1 MRKKVEDYAIGLDIG
16 TNSVGWAAI
25 DCDYKLVKVNGR
37 DAWGVVLFESAN
49 PAKDRRVFR
58 SARRR
63 LERRR
68 MRIRLLQKLME
79 KGIESV
85 DPNFYIRLKESS
97 YHVGQGKYF
106 RSNHFN
112 LFDGGEYTDAQY
124 FHEYPTIYHLR
135 KRLVE
140 NKEKADIRLVYL
152 ALHHIIKYRGHFL
165 NEGGMDSAGGSPEA
179 AAGELFG
186 LLNEN
191 YKKDLFY
198 IGKEEAFTQALLDGK
213 SSRSM
218 RQENAYNVLTSEK
231 KDKFV
236 TALTKAVTGLK
247 ANLTDLLC
255 IEDEEDAIKD
265 ENDKP
270 VSICFADAKYGEEKE
285 DKYYSLERAD
295 ILLAA
300 EKLYAAIELN
310 AVLRGKKLLCEAMV
324 DKFRKHAEDLAAI
337 RKLIRGMGDKALYN
351 DFFRKGKGANYTGY
365 IGDKRYGFY
374 GDRGDVCKK
383 TTKEDLYKRIRE
395 ILNKA
400 PESREKEYI
409 EKEIIKEDFLPLI
422 TSKDNAYIPYQL
434 NLKELDTILENQ
446 GKFYPCL
453 AENADK
459 IRALLKFRRPY
470 YVGTLKGKF
479 SWAEDIELPEEE
491 ITPWNFFKTL
501 GEDRLDRLA
510 ENFISR
516 MTNDC
521 ILIKGEDALPLNSML
536 YQKYVLLNEI
546 NKIKVFDKPISVEWK
561 QAIYELCKERKTIKK
576 SDIAARLNKKF
587 NIQVAADNIGGLS
600 DEKKLTASLSTYVDF
615 VKMFGEE
622 FVKANFDALEEVV
635 RILTIFNDTDI
646 RKKRIKE
653 LKVFEGFEERLA
665 KKNFSGWGK
674 YSRKALYGTL
684 GNNGK
689 CVLDIMYETNEH
701 INEVLWKDEYGFKEK
716 FVDETEPIEK
726 FEYEQVDRMRI
737 SPKVKR
743 GVWNAI
749 RLAEELAKQIGCDP
763 KYIFLEDTTEIG
775 EKKRTKSRYDKVC
788 EFYKALKD
796 GGYKDVIDE
805 ENMKYCRS
813 ELAKYKDKKSA
824 MDEDKLYLWFIQ
836 LGRSMYSD
844 TQIPLDKLPE
854 CEIDHII
861 PRSLI
866 VDNSFENRA
875 LVLKKENQAKG
886 DGAMSV
892 DIVKQMRPFWK
903 FLYDNKLI
911 GSKKFTNLQKTEIT
925 EKDLAGFINRQLV
938 DTGYT
943 VRLVKELLMRR
954 FPNAEV
960 RGVKPKLSSTI
971 RKRFASD
978 HTYFNGQEYVTEKG
992 KAGFYKIRSLNN
1004 FHHAKDA
1011 YLASVAGLFTTYS
1024 CPLWGNSEYNKAIN
1038 YYIKNPE
1045 KSKYNTKGGDK
1056 ESQEKA
1062 NSRTTA
1068 TLINKRYG
1076 FIVNLMMQTERPD
1089 LFALDEKSGEYL
1101 WDTNRY
1107 NNMLETMARNTC
1119 NVVKT
1124 KLRKAKSSF
1133 YNQNLLSPNSS
1144 LKGLIPQKCGEGVP
1158 MPPEL
1163 YGGYSNENAEY
1174 FVIVRIR
1181 ERKKKGGIK
1190 ETLEFKKVPVRI
1202 SINGKSA
1209 VKEYIKSLY
1218 SAEAEVEIIRPVY
1231 KFQLIRYRKKPG
1243 ERGQL
1248 CYIVGESEL
1257 HNAEEVYFNSKFDK
1271 LLYLCNRHEKN
1282 IEEVEKEFENDKGT
1296 DYLQLMKEFIEH
1308 YCYVV
1313 KLRLPL
1319 YENFAQLLT
1328 KAVEN
1333 GDYDALTVKEKAE
1346 LINHM
1351 LTVSGSGSERVK
1363 LNTKLGGK
1371 EEGRMKGK
1379 TIDPAVV
1386 DWIDMSLTGLYV
1398 HTEKGLK

>member
-37 DAWGVVLFESAN
+37 DAWGVVLFESAKT
-49 PAKDRRVFR
+49 AKDRRLSR
-58 SARRR
+58 SGRRR

-68 MRIRLLQKLME
+68 MRIRLLQELMAE
-79 KGIESV
+79 GIEPV

-97 YHVGQGKYF
+97 YHVGEGKYF

-152 ALHHIIKYRGHFL
+152 AIHHIIKYRGHFL

-374 GDRGDVCKK
+374 GDRSDVCKK

-400 PESREKEYI
+400 PESRGKEYI

-434 NLKELDTILENQ
+434 NLKELDAILENQ

-459 IRALLKFRRPY
+459 IRALLTFRRPY

-479 SWAEDIELPEEE
+479 SWAGDIELPEEE

-536 YQKYVLLNEI
+536 YQKYMLLNEI

-561 QAIYELCKERKTIKK
+561 QAIYELCKKRKTVKK

-587 NIQVAADNIGGLS
+587 NIQTTADNIGGLS

-674 YSRKALYGTL
+674 YSRKAIYVTL

-689 CVLDIMYETNEH
+689 CVLDIMYETNKH
-701 INEVLWKDEYGFKEK
+701 FNEILYDEDLGFKDK
-716 FVDETEPIEK
+716 FINNEEPIEK
-726 FEYEQVDRMRI
+726 LEYKLVDEMHI
-737 SPKVKR
+737 SPAVKR
-743 GVWNAI
+743 SVWNAV
-749 RLAEELAKQIGCDP
+749 RLAEEFVKQAGHEP
-763 KYIFLEDTTEIG
+763 TYIFLEETKGPGDKT
-775 EKKRTKSRYDKVC
+775 RTKSKYDKVNDL
-788 EFYKALKD
+788 YKAIKD
-796 GGYKDVIDE
+796 GAYEDILQDCKE
-805 ENMKYCRS
+805 Q
-813 ELAKYKDKKSA
+813 LAEYKDKKKEL
-824 MDEDKLYLWFIQ
+824 DKDKDKLYLWFIQ
-836 LGRSMYSD
+836 LGRSMYSEKAI
-844 TQIPLDKLPE
+844 TIDKLSE

-866 VDNSFENRA
+866 VDNSLENRV
-875 LVLKKENQAKG
+875 LVCKGENQTKG
-886 DGAMSV
+886 ERPLTT
-892 DIVKQMRPFWK
+892 DIVKKMRPFWEY
-903 FLYDNKLI
+903 LYRHKLI
-911 GSKKFTNLQKTEIT
+911 GSKKFTNLQKTEFT
-925 EKDLAGFINRQLV
+925 DADMKGFINRQLV
-938 DTGYT
+938 ETGYT
-943 VRLVKELLMRR
+943 ISLVKALLKRR
-954 FPNAEV
+954 FPKADI
-960 RGVKPKLSSTI
+960 RGVKSRLSSTI
-971 RKRFASD
+971 RNRFAA
-978 HTYFNGQEYVTEKG
+978 EG
-992 KAGFYKIRSLNN
+992 KAGFYKIRGMNN

-1011 YLASVAGLFTTYS
+1011 YLAAAAGLFTTYS
-1024 CPLWGNSEYNKAIN
+1024 CPLWGNSDYNKALN
-1038 YYIKNPE
+1038 YYMKHM
-1045 KSKYNTKGGDK
+1045 D
-1056 ESQEKA
+1056 ESRYKHT
-1062 NSRTTA
+1062 S
-1068 TLINKRYG
+1068 TLVNKRYG
-1076 FIVNLMMQTERPD
+1076 FIVNLMTQTERPD
-1089 LFALDEKSGEYL
+1089 LIALDEKSGEYL

-1107 NNMLETMARNTC
+1107 NNLLEMMSRNTC

-1124 KLRKAKSSF
+1124 KLRKAESSF
-1133 YNQNLLSPNSS
+1133 YNQSLFSPNSS

-1158 MPPEL
+1158 MPPDL
-1163 YGGYSNENAEY
+1163 YGGYSNEYAEY

-1181 ERKKKGGIK
+1181 EQKKKGGIK
-1190 ETLEFKKVPVRI
+1190 ETLELKKVPVRI
-1202 SINGKSA
+1202 SINGKAA
-1209 VKEYIKSLY
+1209 VKEYVKSLY

-1282 IEEVEKEFENDKGT
+1282 IEEVEKEFENDKGI
-1296 DYLQLMKEFIEH
+1296 DYLQLMKEFVAH

-1313 KLRLPL
+1313 RLKMPL

-1328 KAVEN
+1328 NAVED
-1333 GDYDALTVKEKAE
+1333 GRYELLTVKEKAE

-1351 LTVSGSGSERVK
+1351 LTVSMAGKERAK
-1363 LNTKLGGK
+1363 LNAKLGGK
-1371 EEGRMKGK
+1371 EVGRLADR
-1379 TIDPAVV
+1379 TIAPAVV

>member
-1 MRKKVEDYAIGLDIG
+1 MRKKDEKYALGLDIG

-25 DCDYKLVKVNGR
+25 NDSYELVKVNNK
-37 DAWGVVLFESAN
+37 DAWGVVLFEGAKT
-49 PAKDRRVFR
+49 AKDRRLSR
-58 SARRR
+58 SGRRR

-68 MRIRLLQKLME
+68 MRIRLLQELMAE
-79 KGIESV
+79 GIEPV

-97 YHVGQGKYF
+97 YHVGEGKYF

-165 NEGGMDSAGGSPEA
+165 NEGGTDSAGGSPEEA
-179 AAGELFG
+179 AKELFVLLDENYEKDLHYAEG
-186 LLNEN
+186 DKIKRFVDALLNDRDN
-191 YKKDLFY
+191 
-198 IGKEEAFTQALLDGK
+198 
-213 SSRSM
+213 RSK
-218 RQENAYNVLTSEK
+218 RQEAAYKVLTTEK

-247 ANLTDLLC
+247 TDLTDLLC
-255 IEDEEDAIKD
+255 IEDSEEALKD
-265 ENDKP
+265 KKDKP
-270 VSICFADAKYGEEKE
+270 ITVCFTDAEYEAKKE
-285 DKYYSLERAD
+285 SEYYTLDRAD
-295 ILLAA
+295 ILVAV
-300 EKLYAAIELN
+300 EKLYAAVALN
-310 AVLRGKKLLCEAMV
+310 TVLRGKKLLCEAMV

-365 IGDKRYGFY
+365 IGDKRYGIY
-374 GDRGDVCKK
+374 VAKEKK
-383 TTKEDLYKRIRE
+383 KKEDGQSSKYCDYERPGKEDLYKRIRE

-400 PESREKEYI
+400 PDSKEKEYI

-434 NLKELDTILENQ
+434 NLKELDAILENQ

-459 IRALLKFRRPY
+459 IRALLTFRRPY
-470 YVGTLKGKF
+470 YVGTLKGDF
-479 SWAEDIELPEEE
+479 SWAKEIDLPDEK
-491 ITPWNFFKTL
+491 ITPWNFYKQ
-501 GEDRLDRLA
+501 LDGKLDDIA
-510 ENFISR
+510 EKFISR

-521 ILIKGEDALPLNSML
+521 TLIKGESALPLNSML

-561 QAIYELCKERKTIKK
+561 QAIYELCKSQKTVKK
-576 SDIAARLNKKF
+576 QDIVHLLKTGTKTRIDMHAT
-587 NIQVAADNIGGLS
+587 ADNIGGLS

-665 KKNFSGWGK
+665 KKNFSSWGK

-701 INEVLWKDEYGFKEK
+701 INEVLWKEEYGFKEK

-796 GGYKDVIDE
+796 GGYKDIIDE

-836 LGRSMYSD
+836 LGRSMYSEKP
-844 TQIPLDKLPE
+844 IAINELSE

-866 VDNSFENRA
+866 VDNSFENRV
-875 LVLKKENQAKG
+875 LVWKGENQNKG
-886 DGAMSV
+886 DNPLTAGV
-892 DIVKQMRPFWK
+892 IRDRRPFWEY
-903 FLYDNKLI
+903 LYRHKLI
-911 GSKKFTNLQKTEIT
+911 GSKKFTNLQKTEFT
-925 EKDLAGFINRQLV
+925 DADMKGFINRQLV
-938 DTGYT
+938 ETGYT
-943 VRLVKELLMRR
+943 ISLVKALLKRR
-954 FPNAEV
+954 FPKADI
-960 RGVKPKLSSTI
+960 RGVKSRLSSTI
-971 RKRFASD
+971 RNRFAA
-978 HTYFNGQEYVTEKG
+978 EG
-992 KAGFYKIRSLNN
+992 KAGFYKIRGMNN

-1011 YLASVAGLFTTYS
+1011 YLAAAAGLFTTYS
-1024 CPLWGNSEYNKAIN
+1024 CPLWGNSDYNKALN
-1038 YYIKNPE
+1038 YYMKHM
-1045 KSKYNTKGGDK
+1045 D
-1056 ESQEKA
+1056 ESRYKHT
-1062 NSRTTA
+1062 S
-1068 TLINKRYG
+1068 TLVNKRYG
-1076 FIVNLMMQTERPD
+1076 FIVNLMTQTERPD
-1089 LFALDEKSGEYL
+1089 LIALDEESGEYL

-1107 NNMLETMARNTC
+1107 NNLLEMMSRNTC

-1124 KLRKAKSSF
+1124 KLRKAESSF
-1133 YNQNLLSPNSS
+1133 YNQSLFSPNSS

-1158 MPPEL
+1158 MPPDL
-1163 YGGYSNENAEY
+1163 YGGYSNEYAEY

-1181 ERKKKGGIK
+1181 EQKKKGGIK
-1190 ETLEFKKVPVRI
+1190 ETLELKKVPVRI
-1202 SINGKSA
+1202 SINGKAA

-1282 IEEVEKEFENDKGT
+1282 IEEVEKEFENDKGI
-1296 DYLQLMKEFIEH
+1296 DYLQLMKEFVAH

-1313 KLRLPL
+1313 RLKMPL

-1328 KAVEN
+1328 NAVED
-1333 GDYDALTVKEKAE
+1333 GRYELLTVKEKAE

-1351 LTVSGSGSERVK
+1351 LTVSMAGKERAK
-1363 LNTKLGGK
+1363 LNAKLGGK
-1371 EEGRMKGK
+1371 EVGRLNRKPIEP
-1379 TIDPAVV
+1379 TVV

>member
-37 DAWGVVLFESAN
+37 DAWGVVLFESAKT
-49 PAKDRRVFR
+49 AKDRRLSR
-58 SARRR
+58 SGRRR

-68 MRIRLLQKLME
+68 MRIRLLQELMAE
-79 KGIESV
+79 GIEPV

-97 YHVGQGKYF
+97 YHVGEGKYF

-152 ALHHIIKYRGHFL
+152 AIHHIIKYRGHFL
-165 NEGGMDSAGGSPEA
+165 NEGGMDSVGGSPEEA
-179 AAGELFG
+179 AKELFDLLCDNYDKDLHYAEG
-186 LLNEN
+186 DKIKRFVDALLNDRDN
-191 YKKDLFY
+191 
-198 IGKEEAFTQALLDGK
+198 
-213 SSRSM
+213 RSK
-218 RQENAYNVLTSEK
+218 RQEAAYKVLTTEK

-247 ANLTDLLC
+247 TDLTDLLC
-255 IEDEEDAIKD
+255 IEDSEEALKD
-265 ENDKP
+265 KKDKP
-270 VSICFADAKYGEEKE
+270 IMVCFTDAEYEAKKE
-285 DKYYSLERAD
+285 SEYYTLDRAD
-295 ILLAA
+295 ILVAV
-300 EKLYAAIELN
+300 EKLYAAVALN
-310 AVLRGKKLLCEAMV
+310 TVLRGKKLLCEAMV

-365 IGDKRYGFY
+365 IGDKRYGIY
-374 GDRGDVCKK
+374 VAKEKK
-383 TTKEDLYKRIRE
+383 KKEDGQSSKYCDYERPGKENLYKRIRE

-400 PESREKEYI
+400 PDSKEKEYI

-434 NLKELDTILENQ
+434 NLKELDAILENQ

-459 IRALLKFRRPY
+459 IRALLTFRRPY
-470 YVGTLKGKF
+470 YVGTLKGDF
-479 SWAEDIELPEEE
+479 SWAKEIDLPDEK
-491 ITPWNFFKTL
+491 ITPWNFYKQ
-501 GEDRLDRLA
+501 LDGKLDDIA
-510 ENFISR
+510 EKFISR

-521 ILIKGEDALPLNSML
+521 TLIKGESALPLNSML

-561 QAIYELCKERKTIKK
+561 QAIYELCKSQKTVKK
-576 SDIAARLNKKF
+576 QDIVHLLKTRTKTRIDMHAT
-587 NIQVAADNIGGLS
+587 ADNIGGLS

-674 YSRKALYGTL
+674 YSRKAIYVTL

-689 CVLDIMYETNEH
+689 CVLDIMYETNKH
-701 INEVLWKDEYGFKEK
+701 FNEILYDEDLGFKDK
-716 FVDETEPIEK
+716 FINNEEPIEK
-726 FEYEQVDRMRI
+726 LEYKLVDEMHI
-737 SPKVKR
+737 SPAVKR
-743 GVWNAI
+743 SVWNAV
-749 RLAEELAKQIGCDP
+749 RLAEEFVKQAGHEP
-763 KYIFLEDTTEIG
+763 TYIFLEETKGPGDKT
-775 EKKRTKSRYDKVC
+775 RTKSKYDKVNDL
-788 EFYKALKD
+788 YKAIKD
-796 GGYKDVIDE
+796 GAYEDILQDCKE
-805 ENMKYCRS
+805 Q
-813 ELAKYKDKKSA
+813 LAEYKDKKKEL
-824 MDEDKLYLWFIQ
+824 DKDKDKLYLWFIQ
-836 LGRSMYSD
+836 LGRSMYSEKAI
-844 TQIPLDKLPE
+844 TIDKLSE

-866 VDNSFENRA
+866 VDNSIENRV
-875 LVLKKENQAKG
+875 LVCKGENQTKG
-886 DGAMSV
+886 ERPLTT
-892 DIVKQMRPFWK
+892 DIVKKMRPFWEY
-903 FLYDNKLI
+903 LYRHKLI
-911 GSKKFTNLQKTEIT
+911 GSKKFTNLQKTEFT
-925 EKDLAGFINRQLV
+925 DADMKGFINRQLV
-938 DTGYT
+938 ETGYT
-943 VRLVKELLMRR
+943 ISLVKALLKRR
-954 FPNAEV
+954 FPKADI
-960 RGVKPKLSSTI
+960 RGVKSRLSSTI
-971 RKRFASD
+971 RNRFAA
-978 HTYFNGQEYVTEKG
+978 EG
-992 KAGFYKIRSLNN
+992 KAGFYKIRGMNN

-1011 YLASVAGLFTTYS
+1011 YLAAAAGLFTTYS
-1024 CPLWGNSEYNKAIN
+1024 CPLWGNSDYNKALN
-1038 YYIKNPE
+1038 YYMKHM
-1045 KSKYNTKGGDK
+1045 D
-1056 ESQEKA
+1056 ESRYKHT
-1062 NSRTTA
+1062 SP
-1068 TLINKRYG
+1068 LVNKRYG
-1076 FIVNLMMQTERPD
+1076 FIVNLMTQTERPD
-1089 LFALDEKSGEYL
+1089 LIALDEESGEYL

-1107 NNMLETMARNTC
+1107 NNLLEMMARNTC

-1124 KLRKAKSSF
+1124 KLRKAESSF
-1133 YNQNLLSPNSS
+1133 YNQSLFSPNSS

-1158 MPPEL
+1158 MPPDL
-1163 YGGYSNENAEY
+1163 YGGYSNEYAEY

-1181 ERKKKGGIK
+1181 EQKKKGGIK
-1190 ETLEFKKVPVRI
+1190 ETLELKKVPVRI
-1202 SINGKSA
+1202 SINGKAA

-1282 IEEVEKEFENDKGT
+1282 IEEVEKEFENDKGI
-1296 DYLQLMKEFIEH
+1296 DYLQLMKEFVAH

-1313 KLRLPL
+1313 RLKMPL

-1328 KAVEN
+1328 NAVED
-1333 GDYDALTVKEKAE
+1333 GRYELLTVKEKAE

-1351 LTVSGSGSERVK
+1351 LTVSMAGKERAK
-1363 LNTKLGGK
+1363 LNAKLGGK
-1371 EEGRMKGK
+1371 EVGRLADR
-1379 TIDPAVV
+1379 TIAPAVV